1 VLRVVYLVFN
11 EGHVATR
18 GDAPVRGE
26 LREEAI
32 RLARLLARLMPD
44 EAEAHGLLALLA
56 LTDARRP
63 ARLNAGGGLVARRSR
78 AGPGR
83 LTAVGAPA

>member
-1 VLRVVYLVFN
+1 
-11 EGHVATR
+11 
-18 GDAPVRGE
+18 
-26 LREEAI
+26 
-32 RLARLLARLMPD
+32 LARLLARLMPD